1 MLVYL
6 NGDFLDAKDAMVP
19 VTDRG
24 FVFGDGVYE
33 VWRVVRGALFESAR
47 HHARLRRGLREL
59 ELGTPPGV
67 DPDALRRIAIRLLE
81 ANALTRDEA
90 TLYLQVTRGAA
101 PRTHYFPPAGTPPT
115 VYIAAA
121 AFSAPDAL
129 RATGAS
135 AITLP
140 DIRWARCDLKTIQLL
155 PNVLGK
161 QRARER
167 GAIESLFVRDGW
179 LTEGSHC
186 SLFGVVDGTLRT
198 HPANDA
204 ILPGVTRE
212 VILELAT
219 ARGLRV
225 REEAL
230 TTEEIPGL
238 EELFIA
244 GTTMDVMPIITL
256 DDRPVGPGVPGP
268 ITTALFTGLRARLDA
283 AAPSIG

>member
-6 NGDFLDAKDAMVP
+6 NGVFLDAQDAMVP

-47 HHARLRRGLREL
+47 HHARLQRGLREL
-59 ELGTPPGV
+59 ELGAPPSV
-67 DPDALRRIAIRLLE
+67 EADALSRIAARLLA
-81 ANALTRDEA
+81 ANDLSRSEA

-101 PRTHYFPPAGTPPT
+101 VRTHYYPPEGTPPT

-121 AFSAPDAL
+121 PFNAPDAL
-129 RATGAS
+129 RQTGSS

-155 PNVLGK
+155 SNVLGK

-167 GAIESLFVRDGW
+167 GAIESIFVREGR

-186 SLFGVVDGTLRT
+186 SLFGMVDGTLRT
-198 HPANDA
+198 HPASEA
-204 ILPGVTRE
+204 ILHGVTRD
-212 VILELAT
+212 VILELA
-219 ARGLRV
+219 AELRLRV
-225 REEAL
+225 REEAI
-230 TTEEIPGL
+230 TTDEIAGL
-238 EELFIA
+238 EELFIT

-256 DDRPVGPGVPGP
+256 DDRPVGTGAPGP
-268 ITTALFTGLRARLDA
+268 IAKELFTRLRARLDA
-283 AAPSIG
+283 LT